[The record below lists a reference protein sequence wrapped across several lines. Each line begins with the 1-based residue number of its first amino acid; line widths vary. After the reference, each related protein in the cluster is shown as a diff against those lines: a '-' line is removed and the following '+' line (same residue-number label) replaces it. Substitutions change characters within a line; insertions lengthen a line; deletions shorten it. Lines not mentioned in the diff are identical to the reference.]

1 MQSIVSGFLFFLL
14 SKTIYN
20 IKEDTNML
28 TMTKEELE
36 NLRKQ
41 YPAGTVVRLI
51 KMDDIQAPPVGTLGT
66 VRYVDDIATIH
77 VSWET
82 GSSLGIVY
90 GIDEIEKLS

>member
-1 MQSIVSGFLFFLL
+1 MRGDTKLL
-14 SKTIYN
+14 TI
-20 IKEDTNML
+20 
-28 TMTKEELE
+28 TKAEVEK
-36 NLRKQ
+36 LRQQ
-41 YPAGTVVRLI
+41 YPAGSVVRLI
-51 KMDDIQAPPVGTLGT
+51 RMDDIQAPPVGTLGT